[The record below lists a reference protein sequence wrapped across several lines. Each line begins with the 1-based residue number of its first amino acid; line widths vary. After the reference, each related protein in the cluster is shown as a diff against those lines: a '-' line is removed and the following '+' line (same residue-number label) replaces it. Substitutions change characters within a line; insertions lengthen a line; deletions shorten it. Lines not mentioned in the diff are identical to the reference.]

1 MSGNMGVWNVDAV
14 SLRSLPMKMQFC
26 TMWAFAIGAKTTAM
40 IFNAN
45 DWKVVIWMTDLK
57 DQYKQSLKVFRIMI
71 KWFDTLKSQADRDY
85 ILQLLNEKK
94 DVIPF

>member
-1 MSGNMGVWNVDAV
+1 MECGCCKFEVITDEDAILHDV
-14 SLRSLPMKMQFC
+14 SFCDWCKNNCNDFQF
-26 TMWAFAIGAKTTAM
+26 
-40 IFNAN
+40 
-45 DWKVVIWMTDLK
+45 
-57 DQYKQSLKVFRIMI
+57 MI

>member
-1 MSGNMGVWNVDAV
+1 
-14 SLRSLPMKMQFC
+14 
-26 TMWAFAIGAKTTAM
+26 
-40 IFNAN
+40 
-45 DWKVVIWMTDLK
+45 MTDLK